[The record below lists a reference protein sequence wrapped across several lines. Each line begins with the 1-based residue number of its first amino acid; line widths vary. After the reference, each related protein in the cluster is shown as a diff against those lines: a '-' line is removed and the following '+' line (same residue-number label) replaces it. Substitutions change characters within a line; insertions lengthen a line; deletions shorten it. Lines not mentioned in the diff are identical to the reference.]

1 MSTRGPII
9 EREVPPPALGYD
21 DPEVQSFYAT
31 RTAQRM
37 AEFLLPHLEPGMT
50 VLDAGCGP
58 GSVTVGLAEAVAP
71 GKAFGIDLEGAMVE
85 SARQLA
91 SSMQLGN
98 VEFLTG
104 SVTELPFPDDH
115 FDVLFNAGVVE
126 HLRDPMDG
134 HREFFRV
141 LKPGGIIGTSTSD
154 YTEPFIVPPDRHV
167 KRFLDL
173 FEDGTQREGGTLNR
187 GRFLKAHMRAAGFEV
202 QEFLPRFDNFHT
214 RADIEAIVGEYL
226 AFIDKLPMFDQAI
239 ELGIT
244 TQEELREVRAGLQ
257 DWAKH
262 PDAYLAVIRVR
273 ALGNKPR
280 Q

>member
-1 MSTRGPII
+1 MTTLGPII
-9 EREVPPPALGYD
+9 DAGVPSPGNGYD
-21 DPEVQSFYAT
+21 QPEVQDFYAT

-37 AEFLLPHLEPGMT
+37 AEFLLPHLKPGMT
-50 VLDAGCGP
+50 VIDAGCGP

-71 GKAFGIDLEGAMVE
+71 GQVYGIDLEEGMVE
-85 SARQLA
+85 RASNLA
-91 SSMQLGN
+91 ASIGVTN
-98 VEFLTG
+98 VEFLAG
-104 SVTELPFPDDH
+104 SVTDLPFPDAH
-115 FDVLFNAGVVE
+115 FDVLFNAGVLE

-154 YTEPFIVPPDRHV
+154 YTEPFIVPPDKHV

-202 QEFLPRFDNFHT
+202 EELLPRFDNFHT
-214 RADIEAIVGEYL
+214 PEGIKDIIGEYL
-226 AFIDKLPMFDQAI
+226 AFIDRLPMFNQAV

-244 TQEELREVRAGLQ
+244 SREELAEVRQGLIK
-257 DWAKH
+257 WSKH
-262 PDAYLAVIRVR
+262 PDAYLAVIRIR
-273 ALGNKPR
+273 ALARKPTS
-280 Q
+280 